1 MKLLKKT
8 IFTLLGLTIST
19 NTFAF
24 VVGGFGKSPSYLEML
39 ERVKIAEEKH
49 PELIIDYSDINK
61 QMKEIGGKE
70 FNFYLSD
77 DFETITSIKYDNLVD
92 YYNDK
97 KILVENEEKKLYI
110 LGDNFLLETISVSKV
125 NKKWI
130 IKGGPNRIGNIYFNI
145 IDIKNKK
152 IIVEGIS
159 KVKARYNFINIKG
172 NDLNIVEDTI
182 ILKNNSNLNIIKDN
196 SKLRDGYEKSYPK
209 NEDFSKILKN
219 ERKSN
224 RKILFSSLYRE
235 NNQGINENF
244 EIEGSYRNKLERAE
258 DVFFTKITKKDN
270 KLDIFHKK
278 YYIKGLEKKDYNT
291 SIDLITDQGDD
302 LFINKGSFS
311 YIVKNKKIVF
321 KNFKLE
327 NKNIETRWISKG
339 CLMFLRIMDIKE
351 NISRIEKINLC
362 H

>member
-70 FNFYLSD
+70 FDFYLSD
-77 DFETITSIKYDNLVD
+77 DFETITSIKYDNLID

-97 KILVENEEKKLYI
+97 EILIENKKKNLYI
-110 LGDNFLLETISVSKV
+110 LGDNFLLEIISVGKV

-130 IKGGPNRIGNIYFNI
+130 IKGGHNRIDNIYFNI

-152 IIVEGIS
+152 VIVEGIS
-159 KVKARYNFINIKG
+159 KVKSDYNFINIKG
-172 NDLNIVEDTI
+172 NDLNIVENTI

-196 SKLRDGYEKSYPK
+196 SKLRLGYEKKIIKTKEYKKIQKYK
-209 NEDFSKILKN
+209 NSEVSNSHYRILYLDKN
-219 ERKSN
+219 FE
-224 RKILFSSLYRE
+224 
-235 NNQGINENF
+235 INENF
-244 EIEGSYRNKLERAE
+244 EINDTYRLKRIKAE
-258 DVFFTKITKKDN
+258 EIFF
-270 KLDIFHKK
+270 
-278 YYIKGLEKKDYNT
+278 Y
-291 SIDLITDQGDD
+291 
-302 LFINKGSFS
+302 
-311 YIVKNKKIVF
+311 KNKKRRRQFDYKKQEILY
-321 KNFKLE
+321 KR
-327 NKNIETRWISKG
+327 TRKKR
-339 CLMFLRIMDIKE
+339 L
-351 NISRIEKINLC
+351 
-362 H
+362 